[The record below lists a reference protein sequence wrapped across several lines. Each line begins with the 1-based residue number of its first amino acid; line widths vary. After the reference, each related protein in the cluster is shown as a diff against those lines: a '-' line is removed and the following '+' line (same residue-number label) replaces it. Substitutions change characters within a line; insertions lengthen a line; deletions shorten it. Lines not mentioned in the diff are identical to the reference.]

1 MDRQKSEKD
10 KELADN
16 ARLVRAWRRWHAEQL
31 QEALT
36 GIHADVMRRLMA
48 QLKDLHSARALIDH
62 VANEDWSLVDDDTR
76 AIALR
81 EINAAITTLRE
92 HANLEPI
99 GDPLP
104 GERENAFR
112 IIKQITLLTRS
123 SGGLHDLA
131 RATPKLPRTGNRP
144 GVPVKQDT
152 QS

>member
-62 VANEDWSLVDDDTR
+62 VANEDWSSSTTTR
-76 AIALR
+76 GR
-81 EINAAITTLRE
+81 SRCVKSTPRS
-92 HANLEPI
+92 P
-99 GDPLP
+99 
-104 GERENAFR
+104 RCVS
-112 IIKQITLLTRS
+112 TR
-123 SGGLHDLA
+123 
-131 RATPKLPRTGNRP
+131 T
-144 GVPVKQDT
+144 
-152 QS
+152 